1 MIKFKNVNKIWPNG
15 NIALQDI
22 NVEISDGEFVGI
34 IGLSGAGKTT
44 LIKTVNKM
52 HPISDGDL
60 IVTMKD
66 DKGEDVEYNVSNLSG
81 SKLRKF
87 KSRIGLITQEYN
99 NVQGETVLN
108 NVLCA
113 RLTRMPWYRKIFT
126 IYTKEDK
133 RIALDALYKL
143 GILDKAYTRAGSL
156 SGGQQQRVALARAIS
171 QEAPI
176 IIADEPVSALDPIF
190 AAQVM
195 SDFEKINKE
204 QNITILINIH
214 HVELALKY
222 TTRIIGV
229 REGKVVYDGPT
240 SKVDK
245 NVLIQIYGENYNEED
260 IA

>member
-1 MIKFKNVNKIWPNG
+1 MIIFKEVNKIWPNG
-15 NIALQDI
+15 NIALQDV
-22 NVEISDGEFVGI
+22 NVEIKDGEFVGI

-52 HPISDGDL
+52 HPISSGDL
-60 IVTMKD
+60 VVTMKEND
-66 DKGEDVEYNVSNLSG
+66 EVVEYNVANLSG
-81 SKLRKF
+81 KKLRHF
-87 KSRIGLITQEYN
+87 KSKIGLITQEYN
-99 NVQGETVLN
+99 NVQGETVLS
-108 NVLCA
+108 NVLA
-113 RLTRMPWYRKIFT
+113 SRLTKMPWYRKIFT
-126 IYTKEDK
+126 IYSKEDK
-133 RIALDALYKL
+133 RIALDALHKL

-190 AAQVM
+190 ANQVM
-195 SDFEKINKE
+195 ADFEKINKE

-240 SKVDK
+240 NKVDK
-245 NVLIQIYGENYNEED
+245 SVLIQIYGENYSEED
-260 IA
+260 VA